1 MILKDMLKGGTA
13 MNADIVTEEMS
24 KLTPEA
30 MKNAT
35 IVLTMLPVLFV
46 YPYAQKY
53 FVKGVMLG
61 AVKG

>member
-1 MILKDMLKGGTA
+1 
-13 MNADIVTEEMS
+13 MS

-30 MKNAT
+30 MKNAS
-35 IVLTMLPVLFV
+35 IILTMLPVLIV

-61 AVKG
+61 SIKG